1 MKKQPISELGAFIR
15 HQREQSAFSLGKLAE
30 RAGISNPYLSQIE
43 RGLRKPSA
51 EIMKAIAM
59 GLSVPAEVLYHP
71 AGLLERKGN
80 LPDGITAIAA
90 DPSLN
95 ESHKRAL
102 TEIYASFVGGK
113 EST

>member
-1 MKKQPISELGAFIR
+1 M
-15 HQREQSAFSLGKLAE
+15 SLRKLAE

-51 EIMKAIAM
+51 EIMKAIARA
-59 GLSVPAEVLYHP
+59 LSVPAEVLYRQ
-71 AGLLERKGN
+71 AGLLERRGN
-80 LPDGITAIAA
+80 QPDVITAIAA

-95 ESHKRAL
+95 ENQKRAL
-102 TEIYASFVGGK
+102 AEIYASFVGGK